1 MNTKII
7 TLKELLKSGKM
18 IAFTKGNRNIKLE
31 NLSKKKESFE
41 KFGTNLVP
49 LMYVDGQKVVND
61 GCTLVH
67 PLTEE
72 DISNKE
78 ANKYVVI
85 VEGQHRYIAAKEMNL
100 DEEKL
105 YLYECYS
112 DKNVKEILAETN
124 TITDS
129 WNGLDYANGA
139 ALFNPQN
146 EFANFAKELAN
157 LGYPISV
164 IGYIACFTPYRLGK
178 QMYSDLIAGK
188 EVKISYNLERAK
200 YFLDSARTKFENTFI
215 SKKYLITVVSDLS
228 TEYGYKPVC
237 DAIKQIPDVVVKK
250 VLEVKSYERQ
260 GVIRETLEYFLKN
273 NK

>member
-1 MNTKII
+1 MSTKII

-49 LMYVDGQKVVND
+49 LMYVDGQKVVSD

-85 VEGQHRYIAAKEMNL
+85 VEGQHRYMAAKEMNL

-124 TITDS
+124 TITDP

-164 IGYIACFTPYRLGK
+164 IGYIACFAPYRLGK

>member
-7 TLKELLKSGKM
+7 TLKKLLKSGKM

-85 VEGQHRYIAAKEMNL
+85 VEGQHRYMAAKEMNL

-112 DKNVKEILAETN
+112 DKNVKEISPSPQLKQILLQTP
-124 TITDS
+124 

-164 IGYIACFTPYRLGK
+164 IGYIACFTPYRLG
-178 QMYSDLIAGK
+178 
-188 EVKISYNLERAK
+188 
-200 YFLDSARTKFENTFI
+200 
-215 SKKYLITVVSDLS
+215 
-228 TEYGYKPVC
+228 
-237 DAIKQIPDVVVKK
+237 
-250 VLEVKSYERQ
+250 
-260 GVIRETLEYFLKN
+260 ETN
-273 NK
+273 V